1 MRGKSLKALHV
12 MNDFPY
18 PPNHG
23 GRVDIWGRLQCLL
36 ELGFDVHA
44 VVTLKM
50 RPSDIEISHVR
61 KMVSRLD
68 LIDRSPNWKGIISSF
83 PVQVAS
89 RSGLANIRLTD
100 HYRLVLAESEFSFP
114 IFENSTLNAD
124 VKVLR
129 IHNDE
134 SRFMSELAGVERNFL
149 KRMYY
154 REESKRFSTFSPKAF
169 AAVDQLWFSSADQYR
184 DYAMLHS
191 DHNRKAAWL
200 PPPVDLHAFV
210 PPTTKTC
217 RQVLFVGGL
226 SVLSNI
232 EAIDWYMSGV
242 HPKLKHIDDYRFVIA
257 GNTRG
262 LPVSP
267 IIQKAATDACCTL
280 FTNVADLSHLYE
292 QSAVF
297 INCMVRGASIKMKT
311 INAAEKGLPIVSTT
325 VGNEGTGFINGQHI
339 CIADTHEAFVT
350 SIDNLLS
357 SPSEG
362 LEMAE
367 RAQSF
372 LCSRYRHAEQIKS
385 LFGMEKGE
393 AALQ

>member
-1 MRGKSLKALHV
+1 MKVLHV

-23 GRVDIWGRLQCLL
+23 GRVDMWGRLQSLVK
-36 ELGFDVHA
+36 LGFDVHA

-50 RPSDIEISHVR
+50 RPTEEEIGYVR
-61 KMVSRLD
+61 KLVGRLD
-68 LIDRSPNWKGIISSF
+68 LIDRSPNWKGILGAL

-89 RSGLANIRLTD
+89 RQGLARIKLTD
-100 HYRLVLAESEFSFP
+100 HYRLTLAESEFSFP
-114 IFENSTLNAD
+114 IFENETLSTD

-129 IHNDE
+129 IHNNE
-134 SRFMSELAGVERNFL
+134 GRFMSELAGVERNWL
-149 KRMYY
+149 KWMYY
-154 REESKRFSTFSPKAF
+154 RMESKRFSTFSPKAF
-169 AAVDQLWFSSADQYR
+169 ASVDQLWFSSADQYR
-184 DYAMLHS
+184 DYALLHP
-191 DHNRKAAWL
+191 DNNRKAAWL
-200 PPPVDLHAFV
+200 PPPIDTEALVSPAV
-210 PPTTKTC
+210 KIC
-217 RQVLFVGGL
+217 KQVLFVGGL

-242 HPKLKHIDDYRFVIA
+242 HPKLKHIDGYRFVIA

-267 IIQKAATDACCTL
+267 IIQKAAADECCTL
-280 FTNVADLSHLYE
+280 YTNVRDLSPLYE

-311 INAAEKGLPIVSTT
+311 VNAAEKGLPIVSTA

-339 CIADTHEAFVT
+339 CIADTQDTFVT

-357 SPSEG
+357 SPSAG
-362 LEMAE
+362 LEMAK
-367 RAQSF
+367 RAQDF
-372 LCSRYRHAEQIKS
+372 LRSRYRHAEQIKS
-385 LFGMEKGE
+385 LLEMKSGKGE
-393 AALQ
+393 MAAQ